1 MILIGYQH
9 SRVKHMQ
16 SLPQNLRRKK
26 MLRTIFLS
34 IDNPEERLVDFKDRV
49 VNDFWVGK
57 IFEFLLD
64 YNIS

>member
-1 MILIGYQH
+1 
-9 SRVKHMQ
+9 MQ